1 MTMGE
6 TSGLTSVRAHG
17 YEVPSLMTGVDA
29 LDGGIFEFV
38 DVRRGFRDDSEEVEG
53 RVSGRRMDAGPGES
67 RVLNRDGGYVKDEGV
82 GLDDSN
88 EEGSCPVHVRDL
100 KLRVSK
106 TRV

>member
-1 MTMGE
+1 MKW
-6 TSGLTSVRAHG
+6 A
-17 YEVPSLMTGVDA
+17 
-29 LDGGIFEFV
+29 GGHIK
-38 DVRRGFRDDSEEVEG
+38 S
-53 RVSGRRMDAGPGES
+53 
-67 RVLNRDGGYVKDEGV
+67 EGV